1 MPVKPFFSFFS
12 FTSIK
17 EFICCGKHPE
27 EHETSGRCFVFI
39 GEVVMAM
46 GAQTMLLNDAVTKRK
61 TRASGQK

>member
-1 MPVKPFFSFFS
+1 M
-12 FTSIK
+12 SIK
-17 EFICCGKHPE
+17 EFICCGKRPE
-27 EHETSGRCFVFI
+27 EHETPARCFVFI